1 MPETRFLTADDVL
14 AIADEFFA
22 ALGYA
27 RPVLRG
33 GGREL
38 LEAAVHRAHV
48 FAFYESADLYAQ
60 AAVLALGVAETQA
73 FVDGSKRV
81 AFAACVVFLRAN
93 GHPLVSDAYDD
104 LAEKIIGLPTFPG
117 RSAAEE
123 DLARWL
129 SDHTD

>member
-1 MPETRFLTADDVL
+1 MPEARFLATDDVL
-14 AIADEFFA
+14 AIADEFFV

-38 LEAAVHRAHV
+38 LEAAVHRALV
-48 FAFYESADLYAQ
+48 AEFYEAADIHAQ
-60 AAVLALGVAETQA
+60 AASLAGGIAESQA

-93 GHPLVSDAYDD
+93 GHPLVSGAYDD
-104 LAEKIIGLPTFPG
+104 LAEKIIGLPTFRG
-117 RSAAEE
+117 RSAAED

>member
-1 MPETRFLTADDVL
+1 MPESRFLTADDVL
-14 AIADEFFA
+14 AIADEFFTT
-22 ALGYA
+22 LGYA

-38 LEAAVHRAHV
+38 LEAAVHRAQV
-48 FAFYESADLYAQ
+48 FAFYQAADIHAQ
-60 AAVLALGVAETQA
+60 AAALAGGVAESQA
-73 FVDGSKRV
+73 FLDGSKRA

-93 GHPLVSDAYDD
+93 GHPLLSDAYDD
-104 LAEKIIGLPTFPG
+104 LAQKIIGLPTFRD

-129 SDHTD
+129 ANHTD

>member
-1 MPETRFLTADDVL
+1 MPEARFLNADDVL

-33 GGREL
+33 GGRAL
-38 LEAAVHRAHV
+38 LEAAVHRAQV
-48 FAFYESADLYAQ
+48 FAFYEDADVFAQ
-60 AAVLALGVAETQA
+60 ATALAVGIAESQA

-93 GHPLVSDAYDD
+93 GHALASNAHDD
-104 LAEKIIGLPTFPG
+104 LAEKIIALPTFRD

-129 SDHTD
+129 AEHTD